1 MNILMVLTSNDKLGE
16 TGHRTGFWLEEFA
29 APYYV
34 FLDAGCDIALASPKG
49 GQPPI
54 DPKSDAPEAQ
64 TADTVRFRGDPDAQQ
79 ALASSLPLAEISSND
94 YDAIFYPGGH
104 GLLWDLVDDSTSTT
118 LIEDFYTAGKP
129 VSAVC
134 HGPAVLRDPKK
145 PDGSPLVGGKH
156 VTAFTNSEEE
166 AVELTKVVPFLLEDM
181 LRGNG
186 GNYSK
191 ADDWQEYALID
202 GTLVTGQNPA
212 SSAAVARAVIAMLK
226 APQP

>member
-1 MNILMVLTSNDKLGE
+1 MKILMVLTSNDKLGE
-16 TGHRTGFWLEEFA
+16 TGHQTGFWLEEFA

-34 FLDAGCDIALASPKG
+34 FLDAGCEVTLASPTG

-54 DPKSDAPEAQ
+54 DPKSDTPDARTAATERFHNDPE
-64 TADTVRFRGDPDAQQ
+64 AQQ
-79 ALASSLPLAEISSND
+79 ALATTRPIASIMPAA

-104 GLLWDLVDDSTSTT
+104 GLLWDLVDNPTSTA
-118 LIEDFYTAGKP
+118 LIEAFYVAGKP

-134 HGPAVLRDPKK
+134 HGPAVLRDPKT
-145 PDGSPLVGGKH
+145 PDGSPLVSGKH
-156 VTAFTNSEEE
+156 VTAFSNSEEK
-166 AVELTKVVPFLLEDM
+166 AVQLTEVVPFLLEEM
-181 LRGNG
+181 LRGKG
-186 GNYSK
+186 GNYAK
-191 ADDWQEYALID
+191 TGDWQEYAVID